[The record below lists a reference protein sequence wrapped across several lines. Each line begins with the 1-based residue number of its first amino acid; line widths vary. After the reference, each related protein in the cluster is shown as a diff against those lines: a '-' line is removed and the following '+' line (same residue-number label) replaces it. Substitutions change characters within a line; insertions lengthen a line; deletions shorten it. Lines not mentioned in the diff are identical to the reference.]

1 MMRAVYYGVSALVLA
16 VIGAVYVF
24 WHPIAWLLV
33 LAVPYILIGLYDIN
47 SPHNVLRNY
56 PVIGHLRYMME
67 FISPEIR
74 QYFVETNQSGRPFNR
89 EMRTLIYR
97 RSKGN
102 GDTLPFGTQ
111 QDITVQGYDFAYHSL
126 APRVPP
132 AETARIAVGGPQ
144 CSHPYDA
151 SRLNIS
157 GMSFGALSGNAIL
170 ALNRGA
176 LLGGFAHNTGEGGL
190 SRYHLRHGG
199 DIVWQI
205 GTGYFGC
212 RTPDGGFDPEQF
224 REKARLDAV
233 KMIEIKL
240 SQGAKP
246 SHGGVLPGVKVNG
259 EIAAARGVALGEDC
273 ISPPAHSEFGSP
285 EGLLE
290 FVARLREMSGGK
302 PVGFKLCLGIRSEFL
317 AICKAMRSTGIL
329 PDFITV
335 DGAEG
340 GTGAA
345 PVEFTDNLGTP
356 INEGLAYVHSALTGA
371 GLRENIRLIAS
382 GKVAT
387 GFDMVIKHALGA
399 ELCNVAR
406 PMMFS
411 LGCIQALRCNTNTC
425 PTGVT
430 TQDPRRSRALDVETK
445 HVRVRNLHGATLKSF
460 LDLTG
465 ALGHDDPDRLTPDLI
480 WHRRTDGPAVT
491 YADIY
496 SFLRPN
502 QLLEGVSLP
511 ADWEG
516 AWHRA
521 DARSFRPA
529 A

>member
-1 MMRAVYYGVSALVLA
+1 MMRIIYYWVCALLL
-16 VIGAVYVF
+16 GAVVVAGPF
-24 WHPIAWLLV
+24 WPPVTWLLV
-33 LAVPYILIGLYDIN
+33 LAVPYVLIGIYDIL

-56 PVIGHLRYMME
+56 PVIGHLRYIME

-89 EMRTLIYR
+89 EIRTLIYR
-97 RSKGN
+97 RSKGE

-111 QDITVQGYDFAYHSL
+111 QDIVAQGYDFAYHSL
-126 APRVPP
+126 APRKPVP
-132 AETARIAVGGPQ
+132 ERARLGVGGPQ
-144 CSHPYDA
+144 CTRPYDA

-157 GMSFGALSGNAIL
+157 AMSFGALSGNAIM
-170 ALNRGA
+170 ALNKGA
-176 LLGGFAHNTGEGGL
+176 RLGGFAHNTGEGGL
-190 SRYHLRHGG
+190 SPYHLQHGG
-199 DIVWQI
+199 DIIWQI

-212 RTPDGGFDPEQF
+212 RRPGGGFDPEQF
-224 REKARLDAV
+224 REKSHLDAV

-246 SHGGVLPGVKVNG
+246 SHGGVLPGVKVNR
-259 EIAAARGVALGEDC
+259 EIANARGVTPGQDC
-273 ISPPAHSEFGSP
+273 ISPPAHSEFASP
-285 EGLLE
+285 AGLLQ
-290 FVARLREMSGGK
+290 FVARLRELSGGK

-317 AICKAMRSTGIL
+317 AVCKAMRTTGIL

-356 INEGLAYVHSALTGA
+356 VNEGLAYVHSALTGV
-371 GLRENIRLIAS
+371 GLREDIRLIAS

-399 ELCNVAR
+399 EMCNVAR

-411 LGCIQALRCNTNTC
+411 IGCIQALRCDRNTC
-425 PTGVT
+425 PTGIT

-445 HVRVRNLHGATLKSF
+445 HVRVRNLHEATVRSF

-465 ALGHDDPDRLTPDLI
+465 ALGYADPDQLSPEVI
-480 WHRRTDGPAVT
+480 WQRTTGGKART
-491 YADIY
+491 YAEL
-496 SFLRPN
+496 FPWLEPG
-502 QLLEGVSLP
+502 QLLEARALDPHWSREWHAADP
-511 ADWEG
+511 A
-516 AWHRA
+516 
-521 DARSFRPA
+521 SFAPVG
-529 A
+529 